1 MVMGRF
7 ATGVQLAKLSW
18 SVLKKDK
25 GLLIFPVV
33 SGLLTIIVAATFF
46 LPMWLLGAL
55 NTSSNDYWLF
65 IFPLFF
71 FYLISYFVIIFFNS
85 ALVACVMYSFEGG
98 KPSFRYGVAEARKRT
113 RQVVA
118 WAAVSATVGLVLHMI
133 SEKGGLIGQLAAGLA
148 GVAWSIAS
156 YFVIPI
162 IVMEG
167 LGPWAALKR
176 SAQLFKSTW
185 GEAMIS
191 NIGIG
196 LIFFGLAL
204 LGFIP
209 LILGFLSGDVVI
221 MVVLITLAFVYWVI
235 LGIISSALTII
246 IMSALYRYATTG
258 KSSAGFGEGVLKEPF
273 PVKHDSNWGKI

>member
-1 MVMGRF
+1 MGRF

-18 SVLKKDK
+18 SVLRKDK

-33 SGLLTIIVAATFF
+33 SGLLTIAVAATFF
-46 LPMWLLGAL
+46 IPLWLVGVL
-55 NTSSNDYWLF
+55 NTSTNDYWLF
-65 IFPLFF
+65 LIPLFF
-71 FYLISYFVIIFFNS
+71 FYLISYFVIIFFNT
-85 ALVACVMYSFEGG
+85 ALVSCVMYSFDGG
-98 KPSFRYGVAEARKRT
+98 KPSFRYGIGEARKRM
-113 RQVVA
+113 RQIAA
-118 WAAVSATVGLVLHMI
+118 WAAVSATVGLVLQII
-133 SEKGGLIGQLAAGLA
+133 SDKGGIFGQIAAVLA

-185 GEAMIS
+185 GEAVIS

-196 LIFFGLAL
+196 LIFLGLGL
-204 LGFIP
+204 LGLVP
-209 LILGFLSGDVVI
+209 MILGLLSGDLVI
-221 MVVLITLAFVYWVI
+221 MVILVAIAFVYWVI

-258 KSSAGFGEGVLKEPF
+258 KTSAGFGEGLLKEPF
-273 PVKHDSNWGKI
+273 PVKNDSNWGKI